1 MIMYLAIGV
10 PPVGNRVT
18 GQFTSMVGGANL
30 DVAHIVP
37 DVVQSVRNT
46 NSSSKPWPI
55 MVKYLNGFLGVQLV
69 VPLGITAQSIFFGV
83 HTHDRIAW
91 ALIRLLELVNGLK
104 LLIAMFT
111 LSCC

>member
-30 DVAHIVP
+30 DVAYIVP
-37 DVVQSVRNT
+37 NVVKSVRNS

-55 MVKYLNGFLGVQLV
+55 MVQHLNGFLGVQLSLSV
-69 VPLGITAQSIFFGV
+69 SLPNQFFFLLSILM
-83 HTHDRIAW
+83 T
-91 ALIRLLELVNGLK
+91 GLPRP
-104 LLIAMFT
+104 
-111 LSCC
+111 